1 MTEWKLVPVEID
13 GGHVTRAAQ
22 LLGRWHGSLLECHR
36 AILAAAPEP
45 PADERDAEIVRLRE
59 AFYFAWYMRPFCGKQ
74 WDGETDPLPLVLRL
88 MDEEKALREESGDA

>member
-45 PADERDAEIVRLRE
+45 PADERDAEIARL
-59 AFYFAWYMRPFCGKQ
+59 
-74 WDGETDPLPLVLRL
+74 WDLVETAYKEGWFDGHQR
-88 MDEEKALREESGDA
+88 ASGDLNGDLEDWPNSGAYVSLRGDSG